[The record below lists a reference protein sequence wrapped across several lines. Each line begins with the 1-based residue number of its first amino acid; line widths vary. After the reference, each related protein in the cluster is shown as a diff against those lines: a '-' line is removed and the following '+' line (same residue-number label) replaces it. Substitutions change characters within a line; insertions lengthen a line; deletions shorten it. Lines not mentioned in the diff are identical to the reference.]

1 MPAVWLWLL
10 IVMNLLWAGTVSM
23 YKYLGAYPAAV
34 IATVRYGLAAVCLV
48 ALWPWLPGKGP
59 RGKDIIR
66 ALVMGVIVFSI
77 SPHLQIA
84 AVQRGQAG
92 DTSLLIALEPLIVA
106 VGAALLLHEKIA
118 ARRWWGF
125 GLGILGMTL
134 ISQIWRDDVQALKG
148 LLANLIFVS
157 SFVCEAAFSIM
168 GKPMLERVSP
178 LKLVAVGLLGG
189 TVANGASLGMSAQTI
204 PTMPGTAWLML
215 VYLALICTAFGYALW
230 YFAIERAPVSLAAL
244 TVFVQPVAGLLL
256 AVLWLRE
263 DLHWGQFWGSVVIVT
278 GLIIGLRSEPAR
290 KVASQPANTI
300 EPCIGKS

>member
-1 MPAVWLWLL
+1 
-10 IVMNLLWAGTVSM
+10 MNLLWAGTVSM
-23 YKYLGAYPAAV
+23 YKYLGAYPPAA
-34 IATVRYGLAAVCLV
+34 IATIRYGLAAVCLAV
-48 ALWPWLPGKGP
+48 LWPWLPGKGP
-59 RGKDIIR
+59 RGKDILR

-118 ARRWWGF
+118 PRRWWGF
-125 GLGILGMTL
+125 GLGILGMIL
-134 ISQIWRDDVQALKG
+134 ISQFWRDDVQAIKG

-178 LKLVAVGLLGG
+178 LKLVGVGLLGG
-189 TVANGASLGMSAQTI
+189 TVANLGSLAVSGGTI
-204 PTMPGTAWLML
+204 PTMPAPAWLTL
-215 VYLALICTAFGYALW
+215 AYLALICTAFGYALW

-256 AVLWLRE
+256 AVLWLGDR
-263 DLHWGQFWGSVVIVT
+263 LHWGQFWGGIVIIA
-278 GLIIGLRSEPAR
+278 GLVIGLRSDPSA
-290 KVASQPANTI
+290 
-300 EPCIGKS
+300 KSSPVRTSKSVGDEVTTT